1 MLAAAFMEPVPND
14 AAAKRFRVKPDALRG
29 NLPAEVAAAT
39 LYDPDQQHKILTD
52 IFIDGLRA
60 QLTARAG

>member
-1 MLAAAFMEPVPND
+1 VLAAAFMEPVPND